1 MDSSAI
7 LIYILVGLTVLSVIS
22 QVVLFIILSGNR
34 SKKEKTLSP
43 PEEKLL
49 DETREKS
56 NNILSHAVKEAN
68 KIVTN
73 AELSGIK
80 LFSQEKL
87 ETRKATQDFESRL
100 KEMENTLVERLN
112 ETLTGSL
119 KSYDEFLSSIERS
132 VTVQV
137 DQNQKLVEHKIS
149 DFMHQEQLILESFV
163 GDIHEKVRTQI
174 DRELAAAKAEIEEY
188 KTHRLHVVD
197 QNIVAIIERTVQT
210 ILGKKLTL
218 TDQSDLVLKALE
230 EAKSE
235 HIVTAQ

>member
-1 MDSSAI
+1 MDSSAL
-7 LIYILVGLTVLSVIS
+7 LIYLLIGLIFLSVIS
-22 QVVLFIILSGNR
+22 QVILFILLSGNR
-34 SKKEKTLSP
+34 GKKEKTA
-43 PEEKLL
+43 PEEDKLL
-49 DETREKS
+49 EQTREKS
-56 NNILSHAVKEAN
+56 TNILTQAVKEAN
-68 KIVTN
+68 KIMAN

-80 LFSQEKL
+80 LFSKEKL
-87 ETRKATQDFESRL
+87 ETQKVTLDYESRI
-100 KEMENTLVERLN
+100 KEMEETLIGRLN
-112 ETLTGSL
+112 ESLTGSI
-119 KSYDEFLSSIERS
+119 KSYDDFLSSIERS
-132 VTVQV
+132 ITVQI

-149 DFMHQEQLILESFV
+149 DFMHQEQLLLESFV

-188 KTHRLHVVD
+188 KTHRMHVVD

-235 HIVTAQ
+235 HIVTHQ